1 MKKRE
6 QSLRD
11 LCDTTNPTNVLIVR
25 LPEKEKDT
33 QSIFEEISRKCPNL
47 MKDMNLKIQEV

>member
-33 QSIFEEISRKCPNL
+33 QSTFEEISRKCPNL